1 MYNDLINEDVTII
14 VATKSQLLLE
24 YNGRIVEEKE
34 NTIIL
39 NDVTINQ
46 VMLNFQK
53 SVFGSGISIYKQ
65 FISTVMINKDYIIS
79 CNKN

>member
-1 MYNDLINEDVTII
+1 MYKDLINEYVTII

-24 YNGRIVEEKE
+24 YNGKIIEESE
-34 NTIIL
+34 NTITM
-39 NDVTINQ
+39 NDVSINQ

-53 SVFGSGISIYKQ
+53 SVFGNGISIYKQ
-65 FISTVMINKDYIIS
+65 FISKIILNKDYIIS